1 MGDDVRIPS
10 SQGKA
15 MVLLQRNVRYR
26 GLALGISDGLRSRFP
41 EVWPHGPSRQFVRS
55 PRAVHAPR
63 MLDVNYTTPELGIGF
78 CVSLKRGTSVRGAQ
92 PHTFRMSKI
101 DEELRNE
108 ASGYHQ
114 RQPFA
119 VMIAVVFLPADAY
132 DDASDRHSSSFG
144 AWVKYLRPLSG
155 RRDPGDDIARFEKVF
170 VGTYD
175 SSGTTLE
182 FFDVENAPP
191 RRGRPKAVLTYFE
204 FLDEV
209 EKSYLERNA
218 AEFHWA
224 DSQDTDEDDPERSS

>member
-1 MGDDVRIPS
+1 
-10 SQGKA
+10 
-15 MVLLQRNVRYR
+15 
-26 GLALGISDGLRSRFP
+26 
-41 EVWPHGPSRQFVRS
+41 
-55 PRAVHAPR
+55 
-63 MLDVNYTTPELGIGF
+63 MLDVVYTTHDLGIGF
-78 CVSLKRGTSVRGAQ
+78 CVTLKRGTSVRGAQ
-92 PHTFRMSKI
+92 PPTFRMSKI

-119 VMIAVVFLPADAY
+119 VMIAVVFLSADAY

-155 RRDPGDDIARFEKVF
+155 RRDPGDDMARFEKVF

-175 SSGTTLE
+175 LPGTTME

-191 RRGRPKAVLTYFE
+191 KTGRPNAVLTYLE
-204 FLDEV
+204 FLDQV
-209 EKSYLERNA
+209 EKSYLQRNA

-224 DSQDTDEDDPERSS
+224 DSQDTDEDDPERSN